1 MNSSDVIP
9 SLLRGSWRDNF
20 SGVSVLWYVDIACAC
35 HGFPKPWHQTT
46 SKLQNFCCDGQDQRW
61 NGKNAYL
68 TDLCWCCMVQAGDW
82 CHTHIKFRI
91 CNEALSGAC
100 IFHCCAVIFVGWL
113 DPPRVCFALAAGN
126 HAFPAGRPDLGL
138 LGETVNYVAFTRR
151 RFYTQKLLHTEAFT
165 QTLLHKEAFTHRR
178 FYTKKLLR
186 TDAFTHRRLHTHTVA
201 FTHKRVYTQT
211 HRHFCTQ
218 KLLHTDAFTH

>member
-1 MNSSDVIP
+1 
-9 SLLRGSWRDNF
+9 
-20 SGVSVLWYVDIACAC
+20 
-35 HGFPKPWHQTT
+35 
-46 SKLQNFCCDGQDQRW
+46 
-61 NGKNAYL
+61 L

-138 LGETVNYVAFTRR
+138 LGETVNYVAFSQFTNAQSLRR
-151 RFYTQKLLHTEAFT
+151 LAQSILQVCWRLLHIMSFAAGSHRGRNCTTRPWSAIPASIKAEI
-165 QTLLHKEAFTHRR
+165 LLGIG
-178 FYTKKLLR
+178 
-186 TDAFTHRRLHTHTVA
+186 V
-201 FTHKRVYTQT
+201 
-211 HRHFCTQ
+211 
-218 KLLHTDAFTH
+218 